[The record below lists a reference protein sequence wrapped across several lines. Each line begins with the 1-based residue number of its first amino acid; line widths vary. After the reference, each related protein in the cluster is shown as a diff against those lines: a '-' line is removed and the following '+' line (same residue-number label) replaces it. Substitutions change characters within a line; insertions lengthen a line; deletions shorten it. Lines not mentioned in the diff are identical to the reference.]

1 MNLSISLRTLIIF
14 AALLLLPAPMARATW
29 AIAESTDT
37 YVETRWVAA
46 ESSNINV
53 DTRDYVYLTINAL
66 HGTVLPADRQFVPN
80 TTVELTA
87 MPDANYLFGHWTG
100 DATGNANPLSVLMDF
115 NKTITAVFVP
125 DSRDPDGD
133 GLTNYQENVT
143 YLTNPDVADTDE
155 DGFNDGYEVN
165 SGYSPLMAT
174 STPETSLVIYTAVEI
189 RFGAA
194 LGQNYRVESS
204 TDLQTWTMVEEHIAG
219 TGGTVA
225 RLYSIKE
232 IPKRYFRSVRE

>member
-1 MNLSISLRTLIIF
+1 MNISISLRTLIIT
-14 AALLLLPAPMARATW
+14 AALLLLPAPMARGTW
-29 AIAESTDT
+29 AIAESADT

-53 DTRDYVYLTINAL
+53 DTRDWVYLTIDTV
-66 HGTVLPADRQFVPN
+66 HGTVTGAGAHVPN
-80 TTVELTA
+80 TTAEVTA
-87 MPDANYLFGHWTG
+87 TPEPGYLFSKWTG
-100 DATGNANPLSVLMDF
+100 DATGNANPLSLLMDTD
-115 NKTITAVFVP
+115 KTITAVFGH

-133 GLTNYQENVT
+133 GLTNYQEIIT
-143 YLTNPDVADTDE
+143 YLTNPNIADTDE

-165 SGYSPLMAT
+165 SGFSPILAT

-225 RLYSIKE
+225 RLYSIQE

>member
-1 MNLSISLRTLIIF
+1 MNLRQFHQLSAVIATVW
-14 AALLLLPAPMARATW
+14 LLPAPAAHATW
-29 AIAESTDT
+29 VTAESPDIN
-37 YVETRWVAA
+37 VETRWILI
-46 ESSNINV
+46 ESSNILV
-53 DTRDYVYLTINAL
+53 DTRDYVYLTVNAL
-66 HGTVLPADRQFVPN
+66 HGTVLPPERQFVPN
-80 TTVELTA
+80 TTVELTPT
-87 MPDANYLFGHWTG
+87 PDLGYLFSKWTG

-115 NKTITAVFVP
+115 NKTLNAIFVQ

-133 GLTNYQENVT
+133 DLTNYQEIVV
-143 YLTNPDVADTDE
+143 YGSNPALWDTDG
-155 DGFNDGYEVN
+155 DGFPDGYEVN
-165 SGYSPLMAT
+165 SGFSPTDPT

-194 LGQNYRVESS
+194 QGQNYRVESS

>member
-1 MNLSISLRTLIIF
+1 MNMTQSYRTMAAL
-14 AALLLLPAPMARATW
+14 AALLFLHAPSARATW
-29 AIAESTDT
+29 AIAESSNTN
-37 YVETRWVAA
+37 VETRWILI
-46 ESSNINV
+46 ESSNIGV
-53 DTRDYVYLTINAL
+53 DTRDYVYLTVNAL
-66 HGTVLPADRQFVPN
+66 HGAVLPPERRFVPN
-80 TTVELTA
+80 TPVELTVT
-87 MPDANYLFGHWTG
+87 PDPGYLFSKWTG
-100 DATGNANPLSVLMDF
+100 DATGNANPLPVLMDF
-115 NKTITAVFVP
+115 NKTVNAVFVQ

-133 GLTNYQENVT
+133 NLTNYEELVV
-143 YLTNPDVADTDE
+143 YLTLPDVADTDG
-155 DGFNDGYEVN
+155 DGFNDGDEVH
-165 SGYSPLMAT
+165 SGFDPNKAG

-194 LGQNYRVESS
+194 LGQSYRVESS